1 MGLAGKD
8 GGLREDGGGAGGLYC
23 WLLGPIAKKDMSCL
37 LIIQVH
43 AGDNHLIL
51 SSSPIWSIVILG
63 HRTDTLT
70 QTLVQLICLIL
81 MDITDIQH
89 NLDDNTNSV
98 LKEIFD
104 KKFSVIVHGKKGS
117 FNFV

>member
-1 MGLAGKD
+1 
-8 GGLREDGGGAGGLYC
+8 
-23 WLLGPIAKKDMSCL
+23 
-37 LIIQVH
+37 
-43 AGDNHLIL
+43 
-51 SSSPIWSIVILG
+51 
-63 HRTDTLT
+63 
-70 QTLVQLICLIL
+70 